1 MTVILDEDPS
11 DERLVVGASGGDCC
25 RCGATGTVR
34 RVMGGRNGTD
44 NPFIGLGI
52 RKSLIEPSCTILLD
66 VARCIDSGPVGRAS
80 SDGG

>member
-1 MTVILDEDPS
+1 MTVILDDDPS

-25 RCGATGTVR
+25 RCGATGTMR

-52 RKSLIEPSCTILLD
+52 LESLI
-66 VARCIDSGPVGRAS
+66 
-80 SDGG
+80 